1 MTKAKLW
8 IAFNVIAAGANLWL
22 GLVMPGS
29 MYWVHAVAF
38 VIHSTC
44 AGYCA
49 GYWVALFFD
58 EREETEALR
67 QMVDTLEAAGVYSP
81 EQAAGVRRDLLE
93 Q

>member
-38 VIHSTC
+38 VIHS
-44 AGYCA
+44 ACA
-49 GYWVALFFD
+49 GYWVAVLLD

-81 EQAAGVRRDLLE
+81 EQAAGVRRDLME